1 MAYAAG
7 FYANMGNYFSHG
19 GMKFIPEI
27 STTDFRKILMSHP
40 LARKNSHKGRLY
52 RKVMFNCY
60 LQIHQEIF
68 NIDKPYRSLGFH

>member
-27 STTDFRKILMSHP
+27 SATDFRKILMSHP
-40 LARKNSHKGRLY
+40 LARKNNHKGRLY

-60 LQIHQEIF
+60 LQIH
-68 NIDKPYRSLGFH
+68 